1 MSFAYYQ
8 PKIDEV
14 YSNHRLDFFSW
25 GIDYG
30 APVRIGIKTISKSEP
45 KLSQLDRE
53 ILKVVLDLLVLHRN
67 SLLRISSE

>member
-1 MSFAYYQ
+1 MSFAYCQ
-8 PKIDEV
+8 PKIYEV
-14 YSNHRLDFFSW
+14 YSNHRLDSFSG

-30 APVRIGIKTISKSEP
+30 LPVRRGIKTISKSEP